1 MNSERSS
8 ILFLALKEIKKE
20 KMRFALIISITV
32 LISYLVYFLLGLAY
46 GLAKDNTTAVDRWDA
61 KQMVLADGSN
71 KNIQSS
77 LIEKE
82 NLMEE
87 LKGLDYSLINLG
99 RSSAYVNGKKDEKN
113 TLSLVIIGTEK
124 NSKIDPEVI
133 EGRKV
138 EGDNEVIASLS
149 LKQENDLKIGDKIKI
164 AMNEKEFEVVG
175 FTEES
180 KYNTGSVI
188 YTDLK
193 NASMASMVFKAPSNK
208 PEFDKE
214 GLPLP
219 IAERVSAAIIHGEED
234 LSLSEKIESVNIG
247 DFIDSIPGYKAQ
259 ILTFG
264 LMIIFLIVISSIV
277 LGVFLYIITIQKK
290 QVFGIMKV
298 QGISNSFISKSVLL
312 QTFIVTTSGLAIGIG
327 LTYITQALLPVR
339 VPFRLN
345 PVFIA
350 GITLLM
356 ILTSMLGTLF
366 SVKSVSKVDPL
377 EVLN

>member
-1 MNSERSS
+1 M
-8 ILFLALKEIKKE
+8 FLALKEIKKE

-138 EGDNEVIASLS
+138 ERDNEVIASLS

-219 IAERVSAAIIHGEED
+219 IAERVSAAIIHGEEA
-234 LSLSEKIESVNIG
+234 LNISEKIESVSIG

-298 QGISNSFISKSVLL
+298 QGISNSYISKSVLL

-339 VPFRLN
+339 VPFQLN

-366 SVKSVSKVDPL
+366 SIKSVSKVDPL

>member
-1 MNSERSS
+1 M
-8 ILFLALKEIKKE
+8 FLALKEIKKE
-20 KMRFALIISITV
+20 KTRFMLIISITV

-46 GLAKDNTTAVDRWDA
+46 GLAKDNTTAVDRWKA
-61 KQMVLADGSN
+61 SQMVLADGSN

-82 NLMEE
+82 GLIEE
-87 LKGLDYSLINLG
+87 LEGLDYSLINLG

-133 EGRKV
+133 EGRAINGNNQV
-138 EGDNEVIASLS
+138 VASLS

-175 FTEES
+175 FTNES

-188 YTDLK
+188 YTDLE
-193 NASMASMVFKAPSNK
+193 NASAASMIFKAPAKKDLSLDNIDNII
-208 PEFDKE
+208 PQ
-214 GLPLP
+214 
-219 IAERVSAAIIHGEED
+219 RVSGAIIHND
-234 LSLSEKIESVNIG
+234 NALNLSEKIEIVSIS

-298 QGISNSFISKSVLL
+298 QGISNSYISKSVLL
-312 QTFIVTTSGLAIGIG
+312 QTFIVSTTGLLIGIG
-327 LTYITQALLPVR
+327 LTYLTQALLPVR
-339 VPFRLN
+339 VPFLLN
-345 PVFIA
+345 TGFIA
-350 GITLLM
+350 AITLLM